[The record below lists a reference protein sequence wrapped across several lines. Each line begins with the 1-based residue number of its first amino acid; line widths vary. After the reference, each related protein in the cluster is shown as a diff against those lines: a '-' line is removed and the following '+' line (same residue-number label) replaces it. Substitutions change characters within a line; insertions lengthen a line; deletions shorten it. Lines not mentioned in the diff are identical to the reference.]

1 MLYKFDID
9 LLKNT
14 KENGLIKI
22 LDKEGNE
29 LSIASLGT
37 DKDGNIIF
45 TLSN

>member
-9 LLKNT
+9 LLKGT
-14 KENGLIKI
+14 KEDGLIKI
-22 LDKEGNE
+22 LDKNGKE
-29 LSIASLGT
+29 LSIYSLGT

>member
-1 MLYKFDID
+1 MLYKFDLNLI
-9 LLKNT
+9 KGA

-22 LDKEGNE
+22 LDKKGNE
-29 LSIASLGT
+29 LNIFSLSA

>member
-9 LLKNT
+9 LLKGT

-22 LDKEGNE
+22 VDKQGNE
-29 LSIASLGT
+29 LDIFSLGT